1 MGEIVFDIETQNTFR
16 EAGVRD
22 HRDLKVSVVCLY
34 DYDLDQFLSFKED
47 ELGKMW
53 PYFEK
58 ADRIIGYNS
67 KFFDVP
73 VLQNYYG
80 GDLSKIPHLD
90 ILEQIKNALGFR
102 LKLND
107 VAHATLGVE
116 KSADGLQAVEWFKQG
131 DWENI
136 IKYCTDDVR
145 ITRDV
150 YEFGKKNKQLFF
162 KDLLKNATRP
172 FSVQFEAP
180 PANARQTQTGINL
193 TLPF

>member
-1 MGEIVFDIETQNTFR
+1 MGEVVFDIETYGAEVF
-16 EAGVRD
+16 D
-22 HRDLKVSVVCLY
+22 HKNLKVSVVCLY
-34 DYDLDQFLSFKED
+34 NYANDQFLSFREE
-47 ELGKMW
+47 ELAKLW
-53 PYFEK
+53 PYLEK
-58 ADRIIGYNS
+58 ADRLIGYNS

-73 VLQNYYG
+73 VLQNYYS

-116 KSADGLQAVEWFKQG
+116 KSGNGLQAIEWQKQG
-131 DWENI
+131 EWEKI
-136 IKYCTDDVR
+136 IKYCIDDVK

-162 KDLLKNATRP
+162 KDLLKNTTRP
-172 FSVQFEAP
+172 FPVNFEA
-180 PANARQTQTGINL
+180 AAGAQATQMGINL

>member
-1 MGEIVFDIETQNTFR
+1 MGEVVFDIETYGAEVF
-16 EAGVRD
+16 D
-22 HRDLKVSVVCLY
+22 HKNLKVSVVCLY
-34 DYDLDQFLSFKED
+34 DYASDQFLSFREE
-47 ELGKMW
+47 ELGKLW
-53 PYFEK
+53 PYLEK
-58 ADRIIGYNS
+58 ADRLIGYNS

-73 VLQNYYG
+73 VLQNYYS

-116 KSADGLQAVEWFKQG
+116 KSGNGLQAIEWQKQG
-131 DWENI
+131 EWDKI
-136 IKYCTDDVR
+136 IKYCIDDVR

-162 KDLLKNATRP
+162 KDLLKSTTRP
-172 FSVQFEAP
+172 FPVNFETAV
-180 PANARQTQTGINL
+180 AGAQAQRAGINL